1 MVAVSAFMSG
11 VTTSLTNGFEMMLAH
26 LCNINSRPP
35 GPMFPIYIDMPREN
49 RRRWKHVRFYYG
61 SCFQRRAWNRR
72 RATNSEAF
80 CDFN

>member
-35 GPMFPIYIDMPREN
+35 GPMFPIYIDMPPEN
-49 RRRWKHVRFYYG
+49 QRRWKHVRFYYG
-61 SCFQRRAWNRR
+61 SCFNG
-72 RATNSEAF
+72 EF
-80 CDFN
+80 VPIG